1 MIPQKPSL
9 TAEQGRAL
17 RLLTR
22 GGSDGYTESIM
33 LAYGFTISMLAG
45 LVLDGLATATAET
58 VHGGTQPIKVV
69 RVRITNAGRW
79 ALAG

>member
-9 TAEQGRAL
+9 TEEQRRAL

-22 GGSDGYTESIM
+22 GGSDGYTESMM
-33 LAYGFTISMLAG
+33 LAHGFTISMLAG
-45 LVLDGLATATAET
+45 LVLDGLATATTET
-58 VHGGTQPIKVV
+58 VTAGSRPIKVV
-69 RVRITNAGRW
+69 RVRITDAGRQ